1 MYYEGC
7 INMVEDIKRENE
19 ELDKMDMEIN
29 DNFTNELEKVKFIDR
44 IQNKINK
51 LSNFRIYLQFKYD
64 DIKYAY
70 DFFSI
75 FIIIISAFLTIMEAV
90 KNEIDYENENDS
102 IKYFFKLGPIFISS
116 LITLLGTFLKFK
128 KYQEES
134 EEMSS
139 VLEKSVLTIYRMK
152 KLQEKLYY
160 ADNLKLASLK
170 DMYIDEIFI
179 LYNQSQVEIRNCIS
193 FTDLQKYEIKRLKY
207 EKLNSKKAKKKL
219 GIKKKKEDI
228 PERFSSGIDSID
240 EDNFRDNINA
250 SPGPGAEMYKY
261 NNYTIKNN
269 KNINNNKNENVKV
282 EIDNI
287 SVASTVQLRP
297 KSYDI
302 GARMTEGPKNY
313 NNYNNSIR
321 DDEYLKPSS
330 PKDDY
335 IEEEKRSIDSII
347 RNNPDAMTPR
357 RNNKTNIVNSY
368 DF

>member
-179 LYNQSQVEIRNCIS
+179 Q
-193 FTDLQKYEIKRLKY
+193 
-207 EKLNSKKAKKKL
+207 
-219 GIKKKKEDI
+219 
-228 PERFSSGIDSID
+228 
-240 EDNFRDNINA
+240 
-250 SPGPGAEMYKY
+250 
-261 NNYTIKNN
+261 
-269 KNINNNKNENVKV
+269 
-282 EIDNI
+282 
-287 SVASTVQLRP
+287 
-297 KSYDI
+297 
-302 GARMTEGPKNY
+302 
-313 NNYNNSIR
+313 
-321 DDEYLKPSS
+321 
-330 PKDDY
+330 
-335 IEEEKRSIDSII
+335 
-347 RNNPDAMTPR
+347 
-357 RNNKTNIVNSY
+357 
-368 DF
+368 